1 MVHSLITGAA
11 GMMGTHLYETLK
23 NDGVD
28 VLATYLLPTIDERDP
43 ILQDLR
49 DNHLE
54 LDLLN
59 YPSVVE
65 TITTNKPEVIYH
77 LAAQSRPDVSFNN
90 AQYTF
95 DVDVRGT
102 INLLDACKELDY
114 KPKIVNASSSAV
126 YGDIDWTE
134 PPDED
139 APTRPMSPYGSSKL
153 AQENLMRNYN
163 QMGYI
168 DFVNMRIFNCTGP
181 RKINDF
187 VSDVIRRII
196 NEEEPLRVGNLSARR
211 SIVDVRDLVKGL
223 IKASQVTELGTTL
236 NLGSST
242 CYKMIDIM
250 EMMTGGRGYE
260 TDPSLFR
267 VTDEKVIYGN
277 INKAKDLLDWSA
289 DIALPTTIGDTYHY
303 WRSLE

>member
-1 MVHSLITGAA
+1 MVYSLITGAA

-23 NDGVD
+23 KEGED

-43 ILQDLR
+43 ILQDLK

-54 LDLLN
+54 LDLLD
-59 YPSVVE
+59 YPKVVDTLKE
-65 TITTNKPEVIYH
+65 HKPTVIYH

-90 AQYTF
+90 VGYTI
-95 DVDVRGT
+95 DVNVQGT
-102 INLLDACKELDY
+102 VNLLDACRELDY
-114 KPKIVNASSSAV
+114 KPRIVNASSSAV

-139 APTRPMSPYGSSKL
+139 APTRPMSPYGTSKL
-153 AQENLMRNYN
+153 AQEHLMRNYA
-163 QMGYI
+163 QMGII
-168 DFVNMRIFNCTGP
+168 DFVNIRIFNCTGP

-187 VSDVIRRII
+187 VSDVVRRVM
-196 NEEEPLRVGNLSARR
+196 NEEEPLRVGNLSGRR

-223 IKASQVTELGTTL
+223 IKASYVTQFGTTL
-236 NLGSST
+236 NLGSSS
-242 CYKMIDIM
+242 CYKIGDIM
-250 EMMTGGRGYE
+250 ELIAGGRGYE
-260 TDPSLFR
+260 VDKSLFR

-277 INKAKDLLDWSA
+277 INRAKGLLKWDTEIS
-289 DIALPTTIGDTYHY
+289 LQKTIGDTFAY

>member
-1 MVHSLITGAA
+1 MVYSLITGAA

-23 NDGVD
+23 KEGED

-43 ILQDLR
+43 ILQDLK

-54 LDLLN
+54 LDLLD
-59 YPSVVE
+59 YPKVVE
-65 TITTNKPEVIYH
+65 TLKEHKPTVIYH

-90 AQYTF
+90 VGYTI
-95 DVDVRGT
+95 DVNVQGT
-102 INLLDACKELDY
+102 VNLLDACRELDY
-114 KPKIVNASSSAV
+114 KPRIVNASSSAV

-139 APTRPMSPYGSSKL
+139 APTRPMSPYGTSKL
-153 AQENLMRNYN
+153 AQEHLMRNYA
-163 QMGYI
+163 QMGII
-168 DFVNMRIFNCTGP
+168 DFVNIRIFNCTGP

-187 VSDVIRRII
+187 VSDVVRRVM
-196 NEEEPLRVGNLSARR
+196 NEEEPLRVGNLSGRR

-223 IKASQVTELGTTL
+223 IKASYVTQFGTTL
-236 NLGSST
+236 NLGSSS
-242 CYKMIDIM
+242 CYKIGDIM
-250 EMMTGGRGYE
+250 ELIAGGRGYE
-260 TDPSLFR
+260 VDKSLFR

-277 INKAKDLLDWSA
+277 INRAKGLLKWDTEIS
-289 DIALPTTIGDTYHY
+289 LQKTIGDTFAY